1 MTLLLGLSG
10 TMIVLATLIST
21 YRLVRGPNSLDR
33 LAAVDMLVALMICGL
48 GVWTIYTRDTT
59 IVPAIV
65 VLALLGFV
73 GSISVTRYRV
83 PDHKTEQPVPP
94 VETTTEEAG
103 S

>member
-10 TMIVLATLIST
+10 GMLVLATLISS

-33 LAAVDMLVALMICGL
+33 LVAIDMIVALMICGL
-48 GVWTIYTRDTT
+48 AIWTIHTRDTT

-83 PDHKTEQPVPP
+83 PDHKIEQPAGA
-94 VETTTEEAG
+94 TAEEA
-103 S
+103 SS